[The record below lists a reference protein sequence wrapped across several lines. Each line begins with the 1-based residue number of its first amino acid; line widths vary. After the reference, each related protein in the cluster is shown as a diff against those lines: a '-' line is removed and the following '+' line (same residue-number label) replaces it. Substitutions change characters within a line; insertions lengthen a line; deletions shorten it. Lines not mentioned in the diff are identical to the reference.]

1 MASYSIFS
9 IILIIMKVEHKS
21 LSSFYSS
28 SINSRN
34 VICGLYFDDFSLL
47 FDEEL
52 FLDEASSYLLL
63 TLDGLTYFL
72 SIAD

>member
-1 MASYSIFS
+1 M
-9 IILIIMKVEHKS
+9 
-21 LSSFYSS
+21 
-28 SINSRN
+28 NSRN

-52 FLDEASSYLLL
+52 FLDEASSYLLF

-72 SIAD
+72 SMADWYV